1 MGGMMPHNVMG
12 KVITGMRNNSR
23 RESGLNH
30 TFIVDL
36 NAPLIEKP
44 NREEVSLLFPPVD
57 ASVKG
62 ESNPTTRPFSSIIL
76 LNLSLFL
83 NLPYRLSL
91 AGIK

>member
-12 KVITGMRNNSR
+12 KVITSMRNNSR

-44 NREEVSLLFPPVD
+44 KREEVSLLFPPVD

-62 ESNPTTRPFSSIIL
+62 ESNLTTGPFSSIIL
-76 LNLSLFL
+76 LNISLFL
-83 NLPYRLSL
+83 NLQYRLSL